1 MNHSQ
6 YLSFVFFFLTAATRL
21 VSVDCI
27 RAAEQPNILF
37 IAVDD
42 LRPEL
47 GCYGSPI
54 AQTPHLNELADRGL
68 LFNRAYCQQAI
79 CRPSRA
85 SLMTGVR
92 PETTGLFHNHV
103 ALRELQPDILT
114 LPEHLIANGYDAA
127 YVGKI
132 FHNGDTD
139 DGRSWSRDAAKQLGP
154 NIKKPNGPYRLPEN
168 IQLRKKNFEQM
179 FAKYGDAARRGLASG
194 PAFEKAD
201 VPDHAYI
208 DGYNTLLAIKT
219 MREMAENNKP
229 FFLAMGYVLPHLNWC
244 APVKY
249 WDLYDPSKIPILADA
264 TPPTHGAAMGLHAS
278 FELRTRS
285 NIPKYG
291 PLDQQLA
298 RTLKHAYLAST
309 SYVDAQI
316 GLLLEALDN
325 SGLRNNTII
334 VVWGDHGWHLGDMG
348 VWGKATNYEIATRVP
363 LILST
368 PDMKIRGKK
377 SNALVELV
385 DLFPTLCDLANVSKP
400 KHLEGQ
406 SFLPLL
412 NDPNKQ
418 WKKAAFSQ
426 YPNPALREWAANP
439 LSHGMRETWFGP
451 LIKEVEQRIINQQG
465 ARWERELFEEH
476 LMGYSMRTDHYRL
489 VVWQDRR
496 HPDDLPVFIELFDH
510 QTDPYEKHNIAYQH
524 PVLVQQLTRQL
535 RAGWKK
541 AMAPAEG

>member
-229 FFLAMGYVLPHLNWC
+229 FFLAMGLNPPDCIWLQPLPDYNTWVKC
-244 APVKY
+244 ASKKTDCGAVSWPHDQGFRLKNAQ
-249 WDLYDPSKIPILADA
+249 PS
-264 TPPTHGAAMGLHAS
+264 
-278 FELRTRS
+278 R
-285 NIPKYG
+285 
-291 PLDQQLA
+291 
-298 RTLKHAYLAST
+298 
-309 SYVDAQI
+309 
-316 GLLLEALDN
+316 
-325 SGLRNNTII
+325 
-334 VVWGDHGWHLGDMG
+334 
-348 VWGKATNYEIATRVP
+348 
-363 LILST
+363 
-368 PDMKIRGKK
+368 
-377 SNALVELV
+377 
-385 DLFPTLCDLANVSKP
+385 
-400 KHLEGQ
+400 
-406 SFLPLL
+406 
-412 NDPNKQ
+412 
-418 WKKAAFSQ
+418 
-426 YPNPALREWAANP
+426 
-439 LSHGMRETWFGP
+439 
-451 LIKEVEQRIINQQG
+451 QR
-465 ARWERELFEEH
+465 
-476 LMGYSMRTDHYRL
+476 
-489 VVWQDRR
+489 RR
-496 HPDDLPVFIELFDH
+496 P
-510 QTDPYEKHNIAYQH
+510 
-524 PVLVQQLTRQL
+524 
-535 RAGWKK
+535 
-541 AMAPAEG
+541 